1 MSVTV
6 AIGDPEEAA
15 DLLRASHALMRS
27 LFPSESNHYLP
38 VDALA
43 APNIRFL
50 IARDGGAPLGCG
62 ALALKDG
69 YGELKSMFVAP
80 EARGKGIAEALM
92 VHLETIARD
101 EGVKMLR
108 LETGSLLHAAH
119 RLYERRGFTRRGPF
133 GDYRDDP
140 LSVFM
145 EKPL

>member
-1 MSVTV
+1 
-6 AIGDPEEAA
+6 
-15 DLLRASHALMRS
+15 
-27 LFPSESNHYLP
+27 
-38 VDALA
+38 
-43 APNIRFL
+43 
-50 IARDGGAPLGCG
+50 
-62 ALALKDG
+62 
-69 YGELKSMFVAP
+69 MFVAP

-101 EGVKMLR
+101 EGVKKLR
-108 LETGSLLHAAH
+108 LETGNLLHAAH